1 MLARRQA
8 RLKNPQCARGGDI
21 DDIGHI
27 GDIGDIGL
35 IGHIGHIGLIGHI
48 GHIRHIR
55 HRVEPGRACRPA
67 RQP

>member
-8 RLKNPQCARGGDI
+8 RLKSPHCARGGDI
-21 DDIGHI
+21 DDIGRI
-27 GDIGDIGL
+27 DDIDDIGRIDD
-35 IGHIGHIGLIGHI
+35 IGHIGHIR
-48 GHIRHIR
+48 HIRHIR